1 MAVAGNKIK
10 RAPLKR
16 VPAYEQII
24 AKNDDKINV
33 LVLGTSGCGKS
44 TLINAILEANEAPT
58 GVGEAVTRE
67 IAIYQNDRLPF
78 RMIDS
83 VGYEYGLLRQAH
95 IKKDI
100 AKFCKE
106 GIKSADVEKLIHIIW
121 FCIDGTSKRI
131 SQDVLDYIKSVTNDW
146 KNVPVIVV
154 FTKSYSQFEIDENI
168 AMARKAFKKY
178 NYLHKRRPINV
189 KEIIPVVAKEYKID
203 SDVNVFPMG
212 LDTLVQKTIELAPEA
227 KQLERSTIREIDLKI
242 KNSMANTVIAAS
254 AAGAAAVGA
263 IPIPIPDAT
272 ILVPIQTGMLTRI
285 SKIYGIQDKEASNEI
300 VNTILKVG
308 ATTVAGRSLLSAFKA
323 IPGLGIAASALNAA
337 IAGAITL
344 AAGEI
349 SNVLFQKVYDN
360 KLERMS
366 VDWNKEIA
374 RMFKDYLPDIVNS
387 FKKIIDENDGKIDMK
402 VIGDALA
409 AIAKSYAR

>member
-1 MAVAGNKIK
+1 
-10 RAPLKR
+10 
-16 VPAYEQII
+16 
-24 AKNDDKINV
+24 
-33 LVLGTSGCGKS
+33 
-44 TLINAILEANEAPT
+44 
-58 GVGEAVTRE
+58 
-67 IAIYQNDRLPF
+67 
-78 RMIDS
+78 MIDS

-100 AKFCKE
+100 ARFCKE
-106 GIKSADVEKLIHIIW
+106 GVKSADVEKLIHIIW

-131 SQDVLDYIKSVTNDW
+131 SQDW

-154 FTKSYSQFEIDENI
+154 FTKSYSRFEIDENI
-168 AMARKAFKKY
+168 AMARKAFRKY

-203 SDVNVFPMG
+203 NDINVFPMG

-285 SKIYGIQDKEASNEI
+285 SKIYGIQDKEVSNEI

-349 SNVLFQKVYDN
+349 SNVLFQKIYDN
-360 KLERMS
+360 KVEIIS

-374 RMFKDYLPDIVNS
+374 RMFKEYLPDIVNS
-387 FKKIIDENDGKIDMK
+387 FKKISDENDGKIDMK
-402 VIGDALA
+402 FIGEALA
-409 AIAKSYAR
+409 SIAKNYAR